1 MCIPFWEAD
10 SWKAENAITANRTI
24 EDSEHIDAKKDLVVD
39 HLGPIS
45 TEASIGGKNICR
57 NPSSRYSLSIELGLS
72 SDDISDL
79 AVAIAGSS
87 CKLICEFVKPT
98 SGLVIADIM
107 LASVGEVHIPPR
119 D

>member
-10 SWKAENAITANRTI
+10 SWKAANAIPANRTI

-39 HLGPIS
+39 HLGPTS

-79 AVAIAGSS
+79 AVGIAGSS
-87 CKLICEFVKPT
+87 CKLICEFAKPT
-98 SGLVIADIM
+98 SGLVIDTM
-107 LASVGEVHIPPR
+107 LAGVVGVHIPPR